1 MVSGRGNRRN
11 GVDTRT
17 ISPRHNLP
25 VELNSFVGREQE
37 LVEIEHLL
45 GTTRLVTLVGTG
57 GVGKTRL
64 AQRVAAQVVD
74 RYPDGAWLIELA
86 PVVDSTLLQYA
97 AAMSLGLRE
106 QPGLSPQTILIQ
118 HLQTKKVL

>member
-1 MVSGRGNRRN
+1 MVSGRGKRRN

-45 GTTRLVTLVGTG
+45 DTTRLLTLVGTG
-57 GVGKTRL
+57 GVGKTPL
-64 AQRVAAQVVD
+64 AQRVAPQVLD
-74 RYPDGAWLIELA
+74 RYPDGARVVELA
-86 PVVDSTLLQYA
+86 AVVESTPLPHA
-97 AAMSLGLRE
+97 AAMSLRFRE
-106 QPGLSPQTILIQ
+106 PPGLS
-118 HLQTKKVL
+118 